1 MPDPKRSAAT
11 QAFEDLLEKRER
23 SHYSLRLYITGM
35 TPRSTDAIAAIK
47 NICEE
52 FLPGRY
58 DLEVIDIYQH
68 PEEARSAQVI
78 ASPTLLK
85 RLPDPLRRLIGDLSN
100 RERVLIGLDLVKA

>member
-1 MPDPKRSAAT
+1 MPDSPKSATT
-11 QAFEDLLEKRER
+11 QAFEDLLQKREG

-35 TPRSTDAIAAIK
+35 TPRSTDAVAAIK
-47 NICEE
+47 AICEE